1 MLKALLMDN
10 IFASCGCPLSGASIV
25 VVQLK
30 QNCHHECD
38 PAFFSGMGLSCYLSS
53 FQVKVLQNRNLA
65 LEESYKK
72 LSDLVEA
79 QNHLLASGGP
89 FIQRLTPTIPQ
100 ETSINT
106 TAKTDPPETPTTTK
120 APIVSGRPLV
130 VNLQQPLRSGLRSY
144 ELPRRVSAKEVLN
157 LWEHGCEE
165 FPPLKDWTPTQKLKQ
180 QSKISRWKKLVDIF
194 KVDYGGEMKR
204 FEESFSDARGEILPV
219 TTILSLYETQQTPA
233 FLGKINFDLEEA
245 FASSGDKVDTQE
257 VDEDAKKV
265 VRKSLDSE
273 AKDLE
278 DVEINTKPKLEKGV
292 DSSVTPPSAEVRYYL
307 PRKVTP
313 NDIVRLWEEGCD
325 EFPPVCQWSRAQKI
339 GQETK
344 IFRWRKI
351 VEIFNKDCIRNWDT
365 FYTKYSNDRGHLL
378 AISSIIAK
386 YDAEN
391 ATTGP
396 IFDIPEAR
404 SRLSSIV
411 DDQEDS
417 LTGEVSLSAA
427 PLNGAGG
434 VKLEGSSPGEGSS
447 HILPRKVTAK
457 DIIKLWE
464 TGYGDLPPLHKWTP
478 AQKAGQRSKFSRWT
492 KIYDIYKYH
501 CKGDL
506 SLFESK
512 FSDERGELY
521 PVTTIVAMFDAW
533 ESPSSL
539 SSPFAGAFP
548 GQKTGEAPESK
559 IYQLPRK
566 VTAKDVVQLWEEGCE
581 LFPPVSK
588 WPKIHKVGHETK
600 LFRWKKIVDIFRKD
614 CGGSWENFEERFSNA
629 KGELLPISAILSK
642 YDLENEPPSYLPKNF
657 VSGLNSSSMAQK
669 DEIGE
674 QNDQVQD
681 TDHDKVIGSDSEMT
695 EDEAGTS
702 PKKGSNFILPE
713 KVNALDVIYLWE
725 NGLGDMPPL
734 CQWSPAQKA
743 NQRSKISRWNKIV
756 DIFKYECGSDIRKFE
771 EKYRDEKGDL
781 LPITNIVN
789 LHDAQDKP
797 L

>member
-1 MLKALLMDN
+1 
-10 IFASCGCPLSGASIV
+10 
-25 VVQLK
+25 
-30 QNCHHECD
+30 
-38 PAFFSGMGLSCYLSS
+38 MGLSCCYLSS

-100 ETSINT
+100 ETSIDT

-120 APIVSGRPLV
+120 VPFVSGRPLV
-130 VNLQQPLRSGLRSY
+130 VNLQPPVRSGLRSY

-245 FASSGDKVDTQE
+245 FASSGDKVDTLE

-273 AKDLE
+273 AKDPE
-278 DVEINTKPKLEKGV
+278 DVEINTKPKLEKGA
-292 DSSVTPPSAEVRYYL
+292 DSSVTPASSEVRYYL

-351 VEIFNKDCIRNWDT
+351 VEIFNKDCNRNWDT

-404 SRLSSIV
+404 NRLSTTV

-417 LTGEVSLSAA
+417 LTGEMSLSAA
-427 PLNGAGG
+427 PLNGVGG

-614 CGGSWENFEERFSNA
+614 CGGSWENFEERFSNP